1 MTIVAIKPTL
11 TRLRAPYNAQNAE
24 DLKAWTDAVSTA
36 GDAGTLAGG
45 ALSAD
50 APGRAVM
57 ATGYFTEAKATN
69 AFAASAISAALLKPS
84 QIDGTQVKVGAAA
97 NTIGIISELFIIAV
111 TDGST
116 VQTGQTLNATYGKI
130 IVDDVHFVK
139 GATTGGAT
147 DAVQLCTDAGGT
159 TPVSSSLALNAIVEG
174 GVVRTASL
182 LNTAFAA
189 GAIFYVKRTSTTNN
203 AGTLY
208 IKAHRVA

>member
-1 MTIVAIKPTL
+1 MVALEPTL
-11 TRLRAPYNAQNAE
+11 KKIRAPYNAQNSE
-24 DLKAWTDAVSTA
+24 DIKAWMDAVSTA
-36 GDAGTLAGG
+36 GDAGTLAGN

-57 ATGYFTEAKATN
+57 QTGYFTEAKATD
-69 AFAASAISAALLKPS
+69 AFAAAAISAALLKPS

-97 NTIGIISELFIIAV
+97 NTIGIISEEFIIAV

-130 IVDDVHFVK
+130 IVDDVYFVK
-139 GATTGGAT
+139 GPTTGGTT
-147 DAVQLCTDAGGT
+147 DAVQLFADAGGST
-159 TPVSSSLALNAIVEG
+159 SPVSSSLALNTIAEG
-174 GVVRTASL
+174 GVVRTTSL
-182 LNTAFAA
+182 LNTAFNA